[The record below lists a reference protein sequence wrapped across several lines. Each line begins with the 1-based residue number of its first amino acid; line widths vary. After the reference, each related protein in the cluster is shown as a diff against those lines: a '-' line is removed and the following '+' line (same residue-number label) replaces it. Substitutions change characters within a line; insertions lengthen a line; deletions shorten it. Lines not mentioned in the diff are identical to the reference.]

1 MNMEYHT
8 MVWMLLSYRIPEI
21 SFDMFECRK
30 VALRRGCFNWNCFNC
45 LCTSVRK
52 VFKLCCW
59 LKTSHNV

>member
-30 VALRRGCFNWNCFNC
+30 VALRRGCFNWYC
-45 LCTSVRK
+45 
-52 VFKLCCW
+52 
-59 LKTSHNV
+59 